1 MRVIP
6 INGGPTLFVLETV
19 DRNRMQIHI
28 CKSSS
33 GGLIAYF
40 EERRVIY
47 TIEDLEDSIEVT
59 SNSWQKETNTLLKKA
74 RHEMQKHI
82 RDERIEGLL
91 RGDDF
96 DPYLWA

>member
-19 DRNRMQIHI
+19 DHNRMQIHI

-47 TIEDLEDSIEVT
+47 TIEELEKAIEMT
-59 SNSWQKETNTLLKKA
+59 SHTWQTETNNLLKKA

-82 RDERIEGLL
+82 RDERIEIIL
-91 RGDDF
+91 RGDDC

>member
-19 DRNRMQIHI
+19 DNNRMQIHI

-47 TIEDLEDSIEVT
+47 TIEELEKAIEMT
-59 SNSWQKETNTLLKKA
+59 SHTWQTETNTLLKKA
-74 RHEMQKHI
+74 RNEMRKHI